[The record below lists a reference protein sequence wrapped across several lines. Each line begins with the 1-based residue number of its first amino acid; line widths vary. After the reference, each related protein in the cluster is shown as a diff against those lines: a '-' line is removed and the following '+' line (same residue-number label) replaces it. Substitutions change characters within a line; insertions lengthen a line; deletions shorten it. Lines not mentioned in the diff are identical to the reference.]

1 MGTFFEKITLENGR
15 DRILAKCGGIPEDQ
29 IRAVEVEA
37 MPDTGAWT
45 LIINEETRQQLGLNK
60 VGDVETSLADGTTV
74 LNDLTEPVEIRW
86 KNRRT
91 SQEAVVIPDAKEIL
105 LGAIPL
111 EGMDLC
117 VDPVNKQLVGVHG
130 AQIMHPVKGGGWAK
144 PSRRGAQKTPTRRT
158 IA

>member
-1 MGTFFEKITLENGR
+1 
-15 DRILAKCGGIPEDQ
+15 
-29 IRAVEVEA
+29 

-91 SQEAVVIPDAKEIL
+91 SQEAVVIPDTKEIL

-130 AQIMHPVKGGGWAK
+130 EKPVHVVYGGISQTG
-144 PSRRGAQKTPTRRT
+144 RHYF
-158 IA
+158 